1 MTNFIGR
8 KRQIGIGKESTAGTA
23 VAAAAWIPL
32 TKPGFKPVSEK
43 ATDDSAYGNID
54 EIAEMLTTKNMTEI
68 SMEAILRDD
77 WLGYLLL
84 GAFGSESVTIKCSLA
99 SLSGS
104 FTVGETVTQ
113 AVSGAIGVVKR
124 YEGSPQNRLYIQ
136 VSTGTFTSGSNA
148 ITGGTS
154 SASAVPTYDSGVRAH
169 IFTRLNSN
177 NHPSFTIYKVDDV
190 DTMRAAYCMI
200 DSLDLEVAV
209 PDFSRFMLK
218 AKGKQ
223 MGSTSAT
230 PAYVSAN
237 PWLAKHAD
245 LYFADTIIGLDAAS
259 AVAISRVKVTVNK
272 NLTDY
277 QALGDDDV
285 ASFHNRQFGIVG
297 DFDAIF
303 GSADIRDYMIN
314 STKKAMRL
322 VLLNDEV
329 TIGNSSNPRL
339 DIELARVSFQDW
351 KDSEDN
357 NALVTQTMGFTAEF
371 DADAAYTGLAI
382 LVNDRTTAY

>member
-8 KRQIGIGKESTAGTA
+8 KRQIGIGKESTSGTP
-23 VAAAAWIPL
+23 VSAAAWIPL

-84 GAFGSESVTIKCSLA
+84 GAFGTESVTIRCALGSLV
-99 SLSGS
+99 GS
-104 FTVGETVTQ
+104 FSVGETVTQ
-113 AVSGAIGVVKR
+113 ATSGATGVVKR
-124 YEGSPQNRLYIQ
+124 YEGSPQDTLYIE
-136 VSTGTFTSGSNA
+136 VSSGTFTSGSNT

-154 SASAVPTYDSGVRAH
+154 GATAIPTYDTGVRAH

-177 NHPSFTIYKVDDV
+177 NHPAFTIYKVDDV

-200 DSLDLEVAV
+200 DTLDIEVGV

-223 MGSTSAT
+223 MASTSAT
-230 PAYVSAN
+230 PAYVAAN

-245 LYFADTIIGLDAAS
+245 LYFADTIIGLDSATAS
-259 AVAISRVKVTVNK
+259 AISRVKFTINK

-277 QALGDDDV
+277 QAFGDDDV
-285 ASFHNRQFGIVG
+285 ASFHNQQFGIVG

-303 GSADIRDYMIN
+303 GSATIRDYMIN

-322 VLLNDEV
+322 VLINDEV
-329 TIGNSSNPRL
+329 TIGSSSRPEL